1 MPAYIRFVSTGG
13 GGGGTGLSVA
23 FTPSA
28 LNVYSSFVGDTVY
41 GSVAAG
47 VVGGTGPYTYAWTR
61 LSGNVQIGI
70 DNAAIAN
77 PTFSA
82 TGPRTSSII
91 YEALWRLTVTDSLSA
106 VVTADLNITMQIGG
120 GPIS

>member
-1 MPAYIRFVSTGG
+1 MPAYIRFVGG
-13 GGGGTGLSVA
+13 SGSGGGTGFSVA
-23 FTPSA
+23 ISPDA
-28 LNVYSSFVGDTVY
+28 LNVYSQFVGDTVY
-41 GSVAAG
+41 GSVTATPS
-47 VVGGTGPYTYAWTR
+47 GGTGPYTYAWTR